1 MCKLKCILSFYSNML
16 LVVTERLIERDQ
28 EPCIADKMKEFIQNT
43 GLEIVCYTKKHTYP
57 GKTCAK

>member
-1 MCKLKCILSFYSNML
+1 ML